1 MMKLK
6 KGSYKRDER
15 EVGTG
20 CNVYAKEMDGRF
32 ETDVMYMQKR
42 WMGGWKGSFR
52 MGKSIAE
59 RLYWAC
65 KS

>member
-20 CNVYAKEMDGRF
+20 CNVYAKEMDGRL
-32 ETDVMYMQKR
+32 ETDVMALQLINENEEISK
-42 WMGGWKGSFR
+42 
-52 MGKSIAE
+52 
-59 RLYWAC
+59 LV
-65 KS
+65 